1 MPGFNVFYLGPWVFG
16 PWSTRSTLQPKATEA
31 SSGHPCEPGPA
42 ALDCWSFGVKKVT
55 RHQLSLLIPDAEA
68 LPKLGNLKNIEY
80 CTQWVSSIFSHNVG
94 LVTVKLLSFC
104 PPPQKYII
112 IIYSYQLVPRLNGPT
127 AHAAGTRYVYWYS
140 ASYRSFGVVVFPWHD
155 PVPLAIVSVQCSVV
169 QWVLWSL

>member
-1 MPGFNVFYLGPWVFG
+1 MCFTWSLGLWSLVYPVYPPAESHWGKFGSSMWARPGSAWLLVV
-16 PWSTRSTLQPKATEA
+16 WSQ
-31 SSGHPCEPGPA
+31 
-42 ALDCWSFGVKKVT
+42 VT

-104 PPPQKYII
+104 PPPQTYII

-127 AHAAGTRYVYWYS
+127 ARAAGTRYVYWYS